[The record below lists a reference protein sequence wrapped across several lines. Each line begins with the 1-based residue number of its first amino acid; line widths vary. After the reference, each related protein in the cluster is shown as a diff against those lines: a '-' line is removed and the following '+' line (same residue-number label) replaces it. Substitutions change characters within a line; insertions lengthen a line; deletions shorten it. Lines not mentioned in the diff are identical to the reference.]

1 MGNRVTAERW
11 AKHLEASQH
20 SVEISEDFAGQSC
33 DLLIA
38 LHAVRS
44 ANAMEQFHKKYPET
58 PIILILTGT
67 DLYGALPDDPVAL
80 GSLQL
85 ATILVV
91 LNPLGV
97 NRLPEHLHNRVR
109 TVVQSV
115 TLEHELCSEDT
126 SGFQICVVGH
136 LRPVKDPF
144 LAAQA
149 LRQLPESSGA
159 SLIHLGKALDE
170 DMRLQAETEQ
180 RENPRYTW
188 LGERPQLEVLQH
200 MKNSR
205 LHVLTSKMEGG
216 ANALCEAIA
225 LGVPTLATRI
235 DGSVGILGEDYPG
248 FFPVG
253 DATALARLLE
263 RVESDPGFYRTLQE
277 HCLSLRAMVQ
287 PATEHAKIDSIVVA
301 LRSATFGQ
309 SL

>member
-11 AKHLEASQH
+11 AAHLDASEH
-20 SVEISEDFAGQSC
+20 TVEISEDFAGQDSAGQGC

-44 ANAMEQFHKKYPET
+44 ASAMERFRKRHPKT

-80 GSLQL
+80 ASLQL

-91 LNPLGV
+91 LNPLGA
-97 NRLPEHLHNRVR
+97 NRLPEHVHDRVR

-115 TLEHELCSEDT
+115 TLEHDLASEDT
-126 SGFQICVVGH
+126 PGFQICVVGH

-144 LAAQA
+144 LAAHA
-149 LRQLPESSGA
+149 LRQLPKTSKA
-159 SLIHLGKALDE
+159 SLIHLGKALDKQ
-170 DMRLQAETEQ
+170 MCLQAETEQ

-248 FFPVG
+248 FFSVG
-253 DATALARLLE
+253 DAGALAQLIE
-263 RVESDPGFYRTLQE
+263 RTELDPEFLDTLRE
-277 HCLSLRAMVQ
+277 HCLSLQAMVQ
-287 PATEHAKIDSIVVA
+287 PAAERAKIDSIIDE
-301 LRSATFGQ
+301 LRD
-309 SL
+309 